1 MVVFIGTVSLN
12 NKYAVQFIEQDEVAA
27 VQDFIAATHRKIH
40 EKTGAGAEYLGW
52 LEWASNF
59 DQNELAR
66 IEETAQKLRA
76 KSDVLIVIGIGGSYL
91 GAKAVQDLLQPSFGL
106 NEMDVIYAGQNLSGR
121 YLEELL
127 AYIEGKEVTL
137 NVISKS
143 GTTTEPAIAF
153 RVLRAWMQE
162 KYGEQAADR
171 IIATTDKTAGA
182 LRKSV
187 EKSGYTSFEIPSDIG
202 GRYSVLTA
210 VGLLP
215 LAVAGVDIRKLVEG
229 AAQAEKELAS
239 PNVFENDAY
248 LYAAYRQILN
258 ARGHSIEVMASF
270 EPAMAGLNEWW
281 KQLFGE
287 SEGKQ
292 GKGIFPASVIYS
304 TDLHSLGQYLQNGR
318 RTLFE
323 TMISFTADEHESK
336 IPYDEE
342 DGDGLNYLADKTMHE
357 VNQQAMNAT
366 ALAHVEGGV
375 PVLTLEVERM
385 DAFHTGYLLYFFMKA
400 CAMSAYL
407 SGVNPFDQPG
417 VELYKQN
424 MFELL
429 GKPGYEKKNN

>member
-1 MVVFIGTVSLN
+1 MGTVSLN
-12 NKYAVQFIEQDEVAA
+12 DKYLNQFIEKDEVIA
-27 VQDFIAATHRKIH
+27 VQDFVKAAHRKIH
-40 EKTGAGAEYLGW
+40 EKSGAGAEYLGW
-52 LEWASNF
+52 LDWATQLDKDEVS
-59 DQNELAR
+59 R
-66 IEETAQKLRA
+66 IEETAQKLCREA
-76 KSDVLIVIGIGGSYL
+76 EVLIVIGIGGSYL
-91 GAKAVQDLLQPSFGL
+91 GAKAVQDLLCPSFGL
-106 NEMDVIYAGQNLSGR
+106 NKMEVIYAGQNLSGR
-121 YLEELL
+121 YMEELL
-127 AYIEGKEVTL
+127 SFIEGKEVAL

-153 RVLRAWMQE
+153 RVLRAWMYE
-162 KYGEQAADR
+162 KYGEQAAER
-171 IIATTDKTAGA
+171 IIVTTDKTEGA
-182 LRKSV
+182 LRKAADAT
-187 EKSGYTSFEIPSDIG
+187 GYTSFEIPPDIG

-215 LAVAGVDIRKLVEG
+215 LAVAGVDIRALVDG
-229 AAQAEKELAS
+229 AAQAEKDLAS
-239 PNVFENDAY
+239 EDLFENAAY

-258 ARGHSIEVMASF
+258 ARGYSIEVLASF
-270 EPAMAGLNEWW
+270 EPAMSGINEWW

-323 TMISFTADEHESK
+323 TMISFKEEQYQSR
-336 IPYDEE
+336 IPFDQEN
-342 DGDGLNYLADKTMHE
+342 GDGLNYLADKTLHE

-375 PVLTLEVERM
+375 PVVTIEVERV
-385 DAFHTGYLLYFFMKA
+385 DAFHTGYLIYFFLKA

-429 GKPGYEKKNN
+429 GKPGYEKKI